1 MSARPPL
8 GAVVLASALAS
19 SIAVVAHADGGF
31 VHVVRPGETL
41 ASIAQRYYG
50 DPRRESVLVAE
61 NGLAAQG
68 GAPIVV
74 GLRLTIPMASYH
86 RVEPGET
93 WAQLAERFYGD
104 PRRAFVIEDANHGE
118 TDQPP
123 EGAELLIPYPLR
135 HIAAQNDTVSRIAK
149 AYYGDGNEHV
159 RRLRRFN
166 NLRSNRVNRGQVVL
180 VPLDDLVL
188 SEGGRQLIEEET
200 GQALPAGDVR
210 ALQTEIEAQLPRL
223 RQHVLT
229 GHYTEAVALGNRLLG
244 AGELTGNQVVTIER
258 ELGTAYVALERED
271 LAVASFRNA
280 LDRQP
285 DMILD
290 SMDTSPRV
298 LAAFNRAREQRS
310 RPDPHAQPAPGGSA
324 PSAAASDEP
333 PAAP

>member
-1 MSARPPL
+1 VIAR
-8 GAVVLASALAS
+8 LAFGLTAFVAALAS
-19 SIAVVAHADGGF
+19 LTAVAHADSGF

-61 NGLAAQG
+61 NGLASQG

-74 GLRLTIPMASYH
+74 GLRLTIPWATYH
-86 RVEPGET
+86 RVKSGET

-104 PRRAFVIEDANHGE
+104 PRRAFAIEDANHTE
-118 TDQPP
+118 NDQPP

-135 HIAAQNDTVSRIAK
+135 HIAGQNDSVSRIAK
-149 AYYGDGNEHV
+149 AYYGDGNEPI

-180 VPLDDLVL
+180 IPLDDLVL
-188 SEGGRQLIEEET
+188 SETGRHFIEEAT
-200 GQALPAGDVR
+200 GEAPPAGDVR
-210 ALQTEIEAQLPRL
+210 ALQEAIEAQLPPL
-223 RQHVLT
+223 RQYVLG

-258 ELGTAYVALERED
+258 ELGTAYVALDRED
-271 LAVASFRNA
+271 LAVEAFRNA
-280 LDRQP
+280 LERQP

-290 SMDTSPRV
+290 SMDTSPLV
-298 LAAFNRAREQRS
+298 LEAFARARAELHEAEPS
-310 RPDPHAQPAPGGSA
+310 AEADA
-324 PSAAASDEP
+324 PSGDTSAATIAP
-333 PAAP
+333 PSANP